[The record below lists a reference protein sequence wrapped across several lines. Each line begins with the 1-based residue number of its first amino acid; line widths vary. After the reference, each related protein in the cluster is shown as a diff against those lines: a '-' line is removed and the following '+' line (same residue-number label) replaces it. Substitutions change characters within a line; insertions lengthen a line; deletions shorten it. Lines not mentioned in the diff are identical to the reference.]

1 MNKLQ
6 ELRYLYKNAVTEYVQ
21 EFCEKHGWK
30 YDASGWVA
38 GDVGGV
44 IEIEDMY
51 ISFDDI
57 RADIDHEFD
66 KDAFVEW
73 YKYEQR
79 VTELG
84 CTQHINYRS
93 FALGAP
99 RPYSE
104 EVLNK
109 IEDCKAEIDRLI
121 NGKFA

>member
-6 ELRYLYKNAVTEYVQ
+6 ELRFHFKNAVTEYVQ

-44 IEIEDMY
+44 IEIDDMF

-99 RPYSE
+99 RPYSD
-104 EVLNK
+104 EVLAK

>member
-6 ELRYLYKNAVTEYVQ
+6 ELRFHFKNAVTEYVQ

-44 IEIEDMY
+44 IEIDDMF

-57 RADIDHEFD
+57 RVDIDSEFD
-66 KDAFVEW
+66 KDKYVEW
-73 YKYEQR
+73 YRYEQR

-84 CTQHINYRS
+84 CTQHINYKS

-99 RPYSE
+99 RPYSD
-104 EVLNK
+104 EVLVK

>member
-6 ELRYLYKNAVTEYVQ
+6 ELRFHFMNAVTEYVQ

-73 YKYEQR
+73 YKYDQR

-93 FALGAP
+93 FAFGAP
-99 RPYSE
+99 RPYSD
-104 EVLNK
+104 EVLAK
-109 IEDCKAEIDRLI
+109 IEDCKAEIDQLI

>member
-44 IEIEDMY
+44 IEIDDMF

-73 YKYEQR
+73 YRYEQR

-84 CTQHINYRS
+84 CTQHINYLS

-99 RPYSE
+99 RPYSDD
-104 EVLNK
+104 VLAK